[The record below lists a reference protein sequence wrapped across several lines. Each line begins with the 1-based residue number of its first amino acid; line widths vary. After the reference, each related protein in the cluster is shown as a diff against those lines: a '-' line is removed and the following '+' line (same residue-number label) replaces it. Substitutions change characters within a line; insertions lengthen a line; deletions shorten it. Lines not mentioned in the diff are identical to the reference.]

1 MKKQTPEEIRKEQN
15 KLILQR
21 RKEAEAL
28 RQESIRNSQRA
39 RSMNLLINSFYG
51 GRR

>member
-28 RQESIRNSQRA
+28 RQEIIRIREDMIIRN
-39 RSMNLLINSFYG
+39 N
-51 GRR
+51 